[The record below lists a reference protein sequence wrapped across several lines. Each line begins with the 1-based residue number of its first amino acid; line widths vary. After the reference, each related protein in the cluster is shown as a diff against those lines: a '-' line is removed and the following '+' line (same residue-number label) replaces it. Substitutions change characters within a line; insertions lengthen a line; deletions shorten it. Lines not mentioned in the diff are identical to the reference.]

1 MRGYAHCIEV
11 SRMHPNVFVNRW
23 SGVQISHPAPLLSAA
38 CSNMY
43 PAQVEMIA
51 LLPAAAGKGR
61 DVFSDFVWN

>member
-1 MRGYAHCIEV
+1 
-11 SRMHPNVFVNRW
+11 
-23 SGVQISHPAPLLSAA
+23 
-38 CSNMY
+38 MY